1 MLELDLK
8 IRFPDGDRFIF
19 FNFDLGSRTAL
30 YRRSSTKEN
39 THPFAHPHA
48 SNADQLLWWSM
59 WGRKKTSIVNHL
71 LNIIGVSSLDYNT
84 TETYIIG
91 NLRDVNL
98 ENPPDSIKH

>member
-19 FNFDLGSRTAL
+19 FNFDLGTAL

-48 SNADQLLWWSM
+48 SNADQLLWCSM
-59 WGRKKTSIVNHL
+59 WGKKKTSIVNHL
-71 LNIIGVSSLDYNT
+71 LNIIGVSSLTRCLVYNT
-84 TETYIIG
+84 TET
-91 NLRDVNL
+91 
-98 ENPPDSIKH
+98 